1 MRPIAARGLRSI
13 SGATIIAVV
22 GAECTGKST
31 LVQALG
37 ARLRRD
43 GRDVA
48 LVPEAL
54 RSFCERHGRTPFA
67 SEQAQIAL
75 AQTGAIACAAA
86 SHELVIADTT
96 ALVTAAYSNLVF
108 DDNSLDSGALADH
121 RCCVL
126 TLLCGLDLPWVAD
139 GHQRSGADSRAPL
152 DAWLRL
158 AMEGAGQ
165 AYSVL
170 YGQGD
175 VRMQRALAAIDRI
188 ENQPGTHRGV
198 WRWSCRHCSDVA

>member
-1 MRPIAARGLRSI
+1 MRHIAARGLRSI

-54 RSFCERHGRTPFA
+54 RGFCERHGRTPFA
-67 SEQAQIAL
+67 NEQAQIAQ
-75 AQTGAIACAAA
+75 AQTEAIACAAA
-86 SHELVIADTT
+86 GHELVIADTT

-108 DDNSLDSGALADH
+108 DDNSLDAGAMADH
-121 RCCVL
+121 RRCLL

-139 GHQRSGADSRAPL
+139 GHQRSGVDSRAPL
-152 DAWLRL
+152 DAWLRQ
-158 AMEGAGQ
+158 AMQRAGL

-170 YGQGD
+170 YGPGD
-175 VRMQRALAAIDRI
+175 VRMQRALAAIDRV
-188 ENQPGTHRGV
+188 ERQPRADGSA
-198 WRWSCRHCSDVA
+198 WRWSCRHCSEVD